1 MNTPLLFWYE
11 SGILDTQDALYPR
24 ILVGLSFNSERLF
37 FSVKHLY
44 ELYHQRY
51 RKSEGSAENT
61 H

>member
-1 MNTPLLFWYE
+1 LFWYE